1 MDREKRN
8 LIVYDMVA
16 GTRFILRAI
25 KPVVREN
32 WLSES
37 SQLMQKAKLDMSKEL
52 ASRVRSASEPAEL
65 ARSFSFSRKSVF
77 RREKEDSKRKSR
89 RPKSSSGVNPRAAGS
104 VEVVGGV
111 REGEGGGLWSQP

>member
-1 MDREKRN
+1 MIQDMDREKLN

-16 GTRFILRAI
+16 GTRFILRAAKTAI
-25 KPVVREN
+25 RDD

-52 ASRVRSASEPAEL
+52 ASRVRSASEPADL

-77 RREKEDSKRKSR
+77 RKEREDSRRRSK
-89 RPKSSSGVNPRAAGS
+89 RPKSSSGVNHAAQAS
-104 VEVVGGV
+104 EEMVG
-111 REGEGGGLWSQP
+111 